1 MHSSIL
7 LILMFCAS
15 VCWSNAVFSLPAD
28 TPTEEFK
35 ANAHALNEPSYKAL
49 QSDEKKDKKK
59 PKQTTKTAKK
69 KSNESE
75 KESNQSKAEIK
86 EGSDKTPETVAKKEV
101 AKKEEG
107 LSWAVVMVIA
117 VVSIGAG
124 AGIVLLLM
132 RRKSETTTSAAK
144 PKALLGSADAEV
156 IVVESRVLRQEPTS
170 EETAVRKEMT
180 REPTPVVSEFRTEQ
194 SNEPSLLQKSA
205 PVQPAPTPLPTR
217 QTPPAQTAMGERVLT
232 PEKPAA
238 DKKENAPEKVE
249 TTAKNVKPEEPDTV
263 RTSETD
269 TTSMLLDDNSIDL
282 RENGTSNKDFALLNE
297 LTQKPETEHSE
308 ELISDQLILPEDEDL
323 LIDSDSMT
331 AKEVS
336 LLKIYQ
342 SISTPEEE
350 SEFMSKVWIGTISN
364 FEEVFGNPTVKPIFI
379 ENSEGSFF
387 ISKQVTK
394 DEEAEVFILR
404 NFPVHDFLMRE
415 SLKPAFDIQCSD
427 ALTTG
432 FAMKLPARVKKG
444 ELGWQLVSKGE
455 ILIPA

>member
-1 MHSSIL
+1 MHGSIL
-7 LILMFCAS
+7 LMLTFCAS
-15 VCWSNAVFSLPAD
+15 VGWNNVVLSPLTDKSA
-28 TPTEEFK
+28 EGFK
-35 ANAHALNEPSYKAL
+35 AGSRVYEPSCGVF
-49 QSDEKKDKKK
+49 QSEEKKDKKK

-75 KESNQSKAEIK
+75 KESNQSKADTK
-86 EGSDKTPETVAKKEV
+86 EGTDKAPETVAKKEV

-107 LSWAVVMVIA
+107 LSWTVVIMIA

-124 AGIVLLLM
+124 AGIVLLLV
-132 RRKSETTTSAAK
+132 RRKSATTMPAAK
-144 PKALLGSADAEV
+144 PRALLGSADAEV
-156 IVVESRVLRQEPTS
+156 IVVDSRVLHQETAS
-170 EETAVRKEMT
+170 EETAVRKATT
-180 REPTPVVSEFRTEQ
+180 REPTPVVTEPRTEK

-217 QTPPAQTAMGERVLT
+217 QTLPAQTAMGEKVLT
-232 PEKPAA
+232 PEKPAS
-238 DKKENAPEKVE
+238 DKKENTPEKVE
-249 TTAKNVKPEEPDTV
+249 TIVKNAVPEKPDTI

-269 TTSMLLDDNSIDL
+269 PTSMLLDDNSIDL
-282 RENGTSNKDFALLNE
+282 RESGTSNKDFALLNE
-297 LTQKPETEHSE
+297 LTQKPEGEHSE
-308 ELISDQLILPEDEDL
+308 EFISDQLILPEDEDL
-323 LIDSDSMT
+323 LIEPDSTT

-350 SEFMSKVWIGTISN
+350 SNFMSKVWIGTISN
-364 FEEVFGNPTVKPIFI
+364 FEEVFGNPTAKPIFV

-387 ISKQVTK
+387 ISRQVTK

-404 NFPVHDFLMRE
+404 NFPVHDFLMTE
-415 SLKPAFDIQCSD
+415 SLKPAFDIQCSNV
-427 ALTTG
+427 LSTG